1 MQEEHVLERWR
12 ASSSPMKGVC
22 SVREK
27 RKFLTRGK
35 GVREWR
41 GFLSY
46 RGVQMNRTH
55 RISSLSQIY
64 ADYQSTQVSS
74 LSQIYTEEQNIQHF
88 TETLSQPISQN
99 LTAIFSS
106 NALCYLYAG
115 GLLWARNVCQKG
127 SVRSVSSVRENTSQ
141 RLSSGFFLTVDT
153 FYFSQIYTD
162 EQNA

>member
-1 MQEEHVLERWR
+1 MITFNKSVYYKQLCRTCLSCLKKGMFCMQEGHVLERWR

-74 LSQIYTEEQNIQHF
+74 LSQIYTDQQNTQGSMKMMAPPPSPPPKGRGVI
-88 TETLSQPISQN
+88 TEIP
-99 LTAIFSS
+99 
-106 NALCYLYAG
+106 
-115 GLLWARNVCQKG
+115 LWAGC
-127 SVRSVSSVRENTSQ
+127 
-141 RLSSGFFLTVDT
+141 RLLVAP
-153 FYFSQIYTD
+153 YRYLR
-162 EQNA
+162 